1 MLLIGFHYKFYWLV
15 ILIRGVVS
23 ITIVLIFLFL
33 TSCTRKED
41 SNAIRVCIDLA
52 GIDSSKTSEVQ
63 AAFERLVFN
72 CAQEGGPQDVCIE
85 VIPYDGSERA
95 SMIERIR
102 TEFISGKGPDI
113 FVVTSSKNDSLFRY
127 PQTIMKRNLLLPLD
141 SYISAAKYMEWDQFN
156 QNVVDIGKYDGEQYL
171 IPLDYSF
178 PVTLYKKNDIL
189 HTPSQDLCWQ
199 DMLAD
204 NSNFLASAVCDVD
217 GSFGYSYTQFIS
229 NIFGHIAD
237 YDNGELLISEEE
249 LYDIIINI
257 FEVNDRD
264 YSQLPNR
271 LRVRMGVLQNAFQN
285 FWFANQTYVEP
296 FRDDDALTMIPM
308 YQTEGGITAT
318 VDHYVGINRNTNNPE
333 GAFFILDYLLSR
345 DSQQYSDVYRNI
357 TNYLSL
363 PVHNAL
369 LSPDYPV
376 FGWNMNQESF
386 QELCTLRNQITCV
399 RFNSVLELS
408 LSKLYIDCKQACD
421 GYGGGNIK
429 DIVHEAY
436 RVIRMDLSES

>member
-1 MLLIGFHYKFYWLV
+1 M
-15 ILIRGVVS
+15 RRVVA
-23 ITIVLIFLFL
+23 ITLVLIFLFL

-237 YDNGELLISEEE
+237 YDNGELLIS
-249 LYDIIINI
+249 
-257 FEVNDRD
+257 VPACS
-264 YSQLPNR
+264 SQ
-271 LRVRMGVLQNAFQN
+271 
-285 FWFANQTYVEP
+285 
-296 FRDDDALTMIPM
+296 AL
-308 YQTEGGITAT
+308 
-318 VDHYVGINRNTNNPE
+318 
-333 GAFFILDYLLSR
+333 
-345 DSQQYSDVYRNI
+345 
-357 TNYLSL
+357 
-363 PVHNAL
+363 
-369 LSPDYPV
+369 
-376 FGWNMNQESF
+376 
-386 QELCTLRNQITCV
+386 
-399 RFNSVLELS
+399 
-408 LSKLYIDCKQACD
+408 
-421 GYGGGNIK
+421 
-429 DIVHEAY
+429 AY
-436 RVIRMDLSES
+436 T

>member
-1 MLLIGFHYKFYWLV
+1 
-15 ILIRGVVS
+15 
-23 ITIVLIFLFL
+23 
-33 TSCTRKED
+33 
-41 SNAIRVCIDLA
+41 
-52 GIDSSKTSEVQ
+52 
-63 AAFERLVFN
+63 
-72 CAQEGGPQDVCIE
+72 
-85 VIPYDGSERA
+85 
-95 SMIERIR
+95 
-102 TEFISGKGPDI
+102 
-113 FVVTSSKNDSLFRY
+113 
-127 PQTIMKRNLLLPLD
+127 
-141 SYISAAKYMEWDQFN
+141 
-156 QNVVDIGKYDGEQYL
+156 
-171 IPLDYSF
+171 
-178 PVTLYKKNDIL
+178 
-189 HTPSQDLCWQ
+189 
-199 DMLAD
+199 MLAD

-285 FWFANQTYVEP
+285 FGFANQTYVEP